1 VRTGARRLTLGMRL
15 ERLSVAFAGLLPS
28 FVAII
33 HLLEFDL
40 IFYFAISGRANLVRR
55 CRVAGV
61 RQVYHLRPICRLL
74 RAPLRMLLKP
84 SKTQPQVDSTLINA
98 T

>member
-1 VRTGARRLTLGMRL
+1 MRL
-15 ERLSVAFAGLLPS
+15 ERFSVAFAGLLPS

-55 CRVAGV
+55 CLVAGV
-61 RQVYHLRPICRLL
+61 RQVYHLRPICGPL
-74 RAPLRMLLKP
+74 RALLQMRPKLSGP
-84 SKTQPQVDSTLINA
+84 SRRLSSTPVNA